1 MSRAVCATWHA
12 VQASHAGKSK
22 VAIGGGRRRGSTMRE
37 RLGLA
42 GYVLHRGGILLGL
55 RFGGS
60 FFYPSDDREV
70 LENIILLFY
79 QLSPDHN
86 DIVMAGTDW
95 YTHGYGRMYSHKRL
109 ATIDLDPRKA
119 RHDATRHVA
128 NCATRLDKHLEPQLF
143 DLVTLNG
150 LSGGA

>member
-1 MSRAVCATWHA
+1 MAARCASGLGSPATFCIVA
-12 VQASHAGKSK
+12 AS
-22 VAIGGGRRRGSTMRE
+22 
-37 RLGLA
+37 
-42 GYVLHRGGILLGL
+42 L

-60 FFYPSDDREV
+60 FCDPSDNREV
-70 LENIILLFY
+70 LGSNIPPCY
-79 QLSPDHN
+79 QLSFDDN
-86 DIVMAGTDW
+86 DIVKAGTDW
-95 YTHGYGRMYSHKRL
+95 YTHGYGRMFSHKRL